1 MERQEDYELH
11 FGYVVKTSKHFQLTM
26 GYLMWDVLTYTA
38 VKAIVFVQSTSSPS
52 PGNSAYFSTYWVR
65 TQ

>member
-1 MERQEDYELH
+1 MEEDVYYMERQENYELH

-38 VKAIVFVQSTSSPS
+38 VKAIVFV
-52 PGNSAYFSTYWVR
+52 
-65 TQ
+65 